1 MEKNTESRKRMEDW
15 LMLINAETEEELA
28 ELYESTDIPEVRE
41 TIDMLREMSDDEE
54 IVKEARERE
63 EYLKEQEALIDEAER
78 EKKE

>member
-1 MEKNTESRKRMEDW
+1 MEKNAESRKRMEDW

-41 TIDMLREMSDDEE
+41 TIDMLREMSKDEE

-63 EYLKEQEALIDEAER
+63 EYLKKQEALIDEAER
-78 EKKE
+78 MKKE

>member
-41 TIDMLREMSDDEE
+41 TIDMLREMSKDEE
-54 IVKEARERE
+54 IVKEAGERE
-63 EYLKEQEALIDEAER
+63 EYLKKQEALIDEAER
-78 EKKE
+78 MKRE